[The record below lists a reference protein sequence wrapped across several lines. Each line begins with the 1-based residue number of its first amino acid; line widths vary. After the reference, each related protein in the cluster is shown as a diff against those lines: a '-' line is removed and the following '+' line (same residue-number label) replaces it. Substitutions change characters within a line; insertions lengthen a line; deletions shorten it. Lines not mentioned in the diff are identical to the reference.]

1 MLPLVFLFSY
11 IFTYH
16 IKPVCDCEGLTTK
29 DPFTQLWVVSS
40 QGFVIGLLIQA
51 YEIIKAYIKTAVQQA
66 REKELIQK
74 ELISA
79 KFEGLKKQVNPHF
92 LFNSFSV
99 LTSLVE
105 SDSPMAVKFIE
116 KLSDMYRYILESES
130 KQIVSLADELAFLD
144 DYIFLMKMRH
154 QEGIIVE
161 KKITLDQSKIM
172 VPPMSL
178 QVLVENAIKHN
189 AFSKAEPLT
198 ISITNMAEDFIVVE
212 NARKPKNEIVRST
225 GIGLENLSKRLV
237 LLMKQGLE
245 IVESPD
251 RFKVKLPL
259 SSSLS

>member
-1 MLPLVFLFSY
+1 MLPLVFLFAY
-11 IFTYH
+11 IFSFE
-16 IKPVCDCEGLTTK
+16 IKPICECPNQIPI
-29 DPFTQLWVVSS
+29 DPFTELWVVSS

-79 KFEGLKKQVNPHF
+79 KYEGLKKQVNPHF

-130 KQIVSLADELAFLD
+130 KQIVTLQEELAFLD

-161 KKITLDQSKIM
+161 KKINLDQSKMMI
-172 VPPMSL
+172 PPMSL

-189 AFSKAEPLT
+189 SFSKVEPLA
-198 ISITNMAEDFIVVE
+198 IFITNMADEFIVVE

-251 RFKVKLPL
+251 HFKVKLPL
-259 SSSLS
+259 SPIA